1 MFKDELKGEVMT
13 EFIALAFKVY
23 AYMCDNDKVD
33 KRVKGI
39 KKCVRDRVLMFQHY
53 IDALP
58 LNKKIRATQQRF
70 KSDYHTITTEEVNKI
85 ALSRKDDKRIQRFD
99 GITTYPIRVDND
111 LLNELESTIRNK
123 PIQMY
128 YQEK

>member
-1 MFKDELKGEVMT
+1 M
-13 EFIALAFKVY
+13 
-23 AYMCDNDKVD
+23 
-33 KRVKGI
+33 
-39 KKCVRDRVLMFQHY
+39 RDRVLMFQHY

-70 KSDYHTITTEEVNKI
+70 KRDYHIITTEEVNKI
-85 ALSRKDDKRIQRFD
+85 ALSRKDDKRIQSFD
-99 GITTYPIRVDND
+99 SITTYPIRIEND